1 MRIAHYSIPQGGA
14 RIAAQRPT
22 QPSRAGRPGTRELIH
37 ELLGQGLSVGET
49 ARRLEIAP
57 ALVSYH
63 ARKLGLPPSRK
74 YAPRT
79 DWPAIQTYYDA
90 GHSLREC
97 QERFGFSRRSWNKAV
112 ERGTIVPRPQGAPIE
127 DLLVAGRRRQRSH
140 VKSRVLKARLKA
152 NRCEDC
158 GLDEWLGQPVSLAL
172 HHVNGDGKDNRLEN
186 LQLLCPN
193 CHSQTPTFA
202 RHRSARQA

>member
-1 MRIAHYSIPQGGA
+1 
-14 RIAAQRPT
+14 
-22 QPSRAGRPGTRELIH
+22 
-37 ELLGQGLSVGET
+37 
-49 ARRLEIAP
+49 
-57 ALVSYH
+57 
-63 ARKLGLPPSRK
+63 
-74 YAPRT
+74 
-79 DWPAIQTYYDA
+79 
-90 GHSLREC
+90 
-97 QERFGFSRRSWNKAV
+97 V